1 MFDLIFFRGFIK
13 KKLKKKASSLLL
25 MVLKKKKKDLQGQKS
40 TARLCSKNP
49 SIPHITKIQQT
60 AHWGLNNNV
69 TTYTNRTTPASL
81 WWLIQG
87 WIKTTQV
94 KWQCTGVTQQQV
106 STLFTFLTVILMLIL
121 QKKKKPH
128 SFIVVIHLSIDNNM
142 ILRAIW
148 Y

>member
-13 KKLKKKASSLLL
+13 KNKKKGLKPVAHGS
-25 MVLKKKKKDLQGQKS
+25 LKKKKKDQQGQKS

-121 QKKKKPH
+121 QKKKKT
-128 SFIVVIHLSIDNNM
+128 SFFHCSYTPKY
-142 ILRAIW
+142 R
-148 Y
+148 